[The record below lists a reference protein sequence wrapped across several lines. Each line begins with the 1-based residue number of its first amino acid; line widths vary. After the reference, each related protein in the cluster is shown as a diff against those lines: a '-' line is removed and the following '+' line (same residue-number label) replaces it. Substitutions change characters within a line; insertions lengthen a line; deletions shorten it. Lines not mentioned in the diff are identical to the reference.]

1 MWEAHY
7 SSYNVWK
14 ATISVLFQGEEN
26 GLNLSRLW
34 RWLSL
39 MGAGCWHGER
49 RRDTQLPET
58 QATAQDPQPFT
69 RGGYCWYRGGYRGG
83 YVGSWDLQAGSPA
96 ELCDPLSLPR
106 DADAWFRGRITFLR
120 QLVAASHGP
129 SWAHSSCILQEQRFP
144 RSFCTRFK

>member
-1 MWEAHY
+1 MEFEAFMWEAHY

-69 RGGYCWYRGGYRGG
+69 RGGYCWYRGGYSGRGVLG
-83 YVGSWDLQAGSPA
+83 PPGREPSRALWPPLPTQGCRCLIQGTYHLPEAAGRSISWPQLGSQLLYIAG
-96 ELCDPLSLPR
+96 
-106 DADAWFRGRITFLR
+106 
-120 QLVAASHGP
+120 AAFS
-129 SWAHSSCILQEQRFP
+129 
-144 RSFCTRFK
+144 T